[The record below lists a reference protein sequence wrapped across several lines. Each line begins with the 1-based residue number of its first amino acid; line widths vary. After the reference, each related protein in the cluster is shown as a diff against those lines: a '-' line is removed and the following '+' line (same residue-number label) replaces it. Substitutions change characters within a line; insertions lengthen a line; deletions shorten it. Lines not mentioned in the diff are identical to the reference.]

1 MQRFA
6 SAYGRALFPRRF
18 GPHGGDSSDAGSP
31 GERRPME
38 LAPGGMEIAMSA
50 GIYRAVVAVE
60 ARLDRSRLLLAE
72 WRARPVRRAGNTPVN
87 CG

>member
-1 MQRFA
+1 LQDEKMQRFA

-38 LAPGGMEIAMSA
+38 LAPGGIELAMGA
-50 GIYRAVVAVE
+50 GI
-60 ARLDRSRLLLAE
+60 
-72 WRARPVRRAGNTPVN
+72 
-87 CG
+87 